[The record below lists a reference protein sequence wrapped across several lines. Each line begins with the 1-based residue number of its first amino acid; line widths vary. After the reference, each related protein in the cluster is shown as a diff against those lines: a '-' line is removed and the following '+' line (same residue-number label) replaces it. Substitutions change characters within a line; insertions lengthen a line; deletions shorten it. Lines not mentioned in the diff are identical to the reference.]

1 MDLNS
6 DDIETSEEK
15 GEFSKS
21 EELVIQVVCYLI
33 FALPTVAILKVKV
46 YDKYMPV
53 VSEFFKGILA

>member
-21 EELVIQVVCYLI
+21 EEMVTQILCYLI
-33 FALPTVAILKVKV
+33 FALPAVTILKFKV

>member
-21 EELVIQVVCYLI
+21 EEMVTQILCYLI
-33 FALPTVAILKVKV
+33 FALPAVTILKVKV
-46 YDKYMPV
+46 YDQYIPMIKV
-53 VSEFFKGILA
+53 FLSL